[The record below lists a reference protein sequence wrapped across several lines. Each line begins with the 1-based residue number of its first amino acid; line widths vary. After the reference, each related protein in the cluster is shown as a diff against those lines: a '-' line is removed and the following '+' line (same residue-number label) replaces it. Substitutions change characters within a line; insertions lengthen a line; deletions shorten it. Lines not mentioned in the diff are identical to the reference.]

1 MGDNVHRKLQ
11 KAKLELTKK
20 DIKKSGKNTY
30 TGFTYF
36 ELSDFLPHIV
46 EILESLG
53 LCSVINIGEKM
64 AELEIINIDNPED
77 KTSVSIPVATA
88 SVKGANDM
96 QNLGATQTYLRR
108 YLYMLAFDI
117 VENDISD
124 SLINKDL
131 HQKKVKEVE
140 ELIEETETN
149 KENFI
154 GWANG
159 MWGIKEIKDLNVA
172 QLEQAHQIF
181 SRRLYKQQQQGNLEH
196 ATSHV

>member
-53 LCSVINIGEKM
+53 LCSVINIGEKV

>member
-1 MGDNVHRKLQ
+1 MSDNVHKKLQ
-11 KAKLELTKK
+11 KAKLELTKR

-30 TGFTYF
+30 TGFSYF

-46 EILESLG
+46 EILDSLG
-53 LCSVINIGEKM
+53 LCSVINIGEKV
-64 AELEIINIDNPED
+64 AELKIINNDNPED

-140 ELIEETETN
+140 KLIEETETN

-159 MWGIKEIKDLNVA
+159 MWGIKDIKDLNVA
-172 QLEQAHQIF
+172 
-181 SRRLYKQQQQGNLEH
+181 
-196 ATSHV
+196 

>member
-1 MGDNVHRKLQ
+1 MSDNVHKKLQ
-11 KAKLELTKK
+11 KAKLELTKR

-64 AELEIINIDNPED
+64 AELAIINNDNPED

-140 ELIEETETN
+140 KLIEETETN

>member
-1 MGDNVHRKLQ
+1 MEDNVHRKLQ

-140 ELIEETETN
+140 KLIEETETN

>member
-1 MGDNVHRKLQ
+1 MSDNVHKKLQ
-11 KAKLELTKK
+11 KAKLELTKR

-53 LCSVINIGEKM
+53 LCSLINIDEKT
-64 AELEIINIDNPED
+64 AKLEIINDENPED
-77 KTSVSIPVATA
+77 RTSVTIPIATA

>member
-53 LCSVINIGEKM
+53 LCSVINIGEKV

-77 KTSVSIPVATA
+77 KTAVSIPVATA

-181 SRRLYKQQQQGNLEH
+181 SRRLYKQQQQGDLEH

>member
-1 MGDNVHRKLQ
+1 MSDNVHKKLQ
-11 KAKLELTKK
+11 KAKLELTKR

-77 KTSVSIPVATA
+77 KTSVSIPVAKA

-140 ELIEETETN
+140 KLIEETETN

>member
-77 KTSVSIPVATA
+77 KTSVSIPVAKA

>member
-1 MGDNVHRKLQ
+1 MSDNVHRKLQ
-11 KAKLELTKK
+11 KAKLELAKK
-20 DIKKSGKNTY
+20 DIKKSGKNAY
-30 TGFTYF
+30 TGFAYF

-46 EILESLG
+46 EILESLA
-53 LCSVINIGEKM
+53 LCSTINIEEKT
-64 AELEIINIDNPED
+64 AKLEIINTENPED
-77 KTSVSIPVATA
+77 RTSVTIPIATA
-88 SVKGANDM
+88 NVKGANDM

-131 HQKKVKEVE
+131 HQQRVKEVE
-140 ELIEETETN
+140 KLIEETETN

-159 MWGIKEIKDLNVA
+159 MWGIKEVKDLNVA

-181 SRRLYKQQQQGNLEH
+181 SRRLYKQQQQGVVEH

>member
-1 MGDNVHRKLQ
+1 MSDNVHKKLQ
-11 KAKLELTKK
+11 KAKLELTKR

-36 ELSDFLPHIV
+36 ELSDFLPHVV
-46 EILESLG
+46 EILDSLG

-64 AELEIINIDNPED
+64 AELAIINNDNPED

-131 HQKKVKEVE
+131 HQKKVTEVE
-140 ELIEETETN
+140 KLIKETETD
-149 KENFI
+149 KEKFI
-154 GWANG
+154 EWANG

-172 QLEQAHQIF
+172 QLDQAYQLF
-181 SRRLYKQQQQGNLEH
+181 SRRAYKQQQQGNLEH

>member
-53 LCSVINIGEKM
+53 LCSVINIGEKV

-140 ELIEETETN
+140 KLIEETETN

>member
-1 MGDNVHRKLQ
+1 MSDNVHKKLQ
-11 KAKLELTKK
+11 KAKLELTKR

>member
-20 DIKKSGKNTY
+20 EIKKSGKNTY

-36 ELSDFLPHIV
+36 ELSDFLPYIV
-46 EILESLG
+46 EILENLG
-53 LCSVINIGEKM
+53 LCSVFKIGEKM
-64 AELEIINIDNPED
+64 AELEIINTDDPED

-140 ELIEETETN
+140 ELMEETGIN

-181 SRRLYKQQQQGNLEH
+181 SRRLHKQQQQGNLEH
-196 ATSHV
+196 ATSCV

>member
-20 DIKKSGKNTY
+20 EIKKSGKNTY

-36 ELSDFLPHIV
+36 ELSDFLPYIV
-46 EILESLG
+46 EILENLG
-53 LCSVINIGEKM
+53 LCSVFKIGEKM
-64 AELEIINIDNPED
+64 AELEIINTDDPED

-124 SLINKDL
+124 SLINKEL

-140 ELIEETETN
+140 ELMEETGTN

-181 SRRLYKQQQQGNLEH
+181 SRRLHKQQQQGNLEH
-196 ATSHV
+196 ATSCV

>member
-77 KTSVSIPVATA
+77 KTSVSIPVAKA
-88 SVKGANDM
+88 SVNGANDM

-140 ELIEETETN
+140 KLIEETETN

>member
-1 MGDNVHRKLQ
+1 MSDNVHKKLQ
-11 KAKLELTKK
+11 KAKLELTKR

-64 AELEIINIDNPED
+64 AELAIINNDNPED

-140 ELIEETETN
+140 KLIEETETN

-181 SRRLYKQQQQGNLEH
+181 SRRAYIQQQQGNLEH

>member
-11 KAKLELTKK
+11 KAKLELTKQ

-53 LCSVINIGEKM
+53 LCSVINIGEKV

>member
-1 MGDNVHRKLQ
+1 MSDNVHKKLQ
-11 KAKLELTKK
+11 KAKLELTKS

-140 ELIEETETN
+140 KLIEETETN